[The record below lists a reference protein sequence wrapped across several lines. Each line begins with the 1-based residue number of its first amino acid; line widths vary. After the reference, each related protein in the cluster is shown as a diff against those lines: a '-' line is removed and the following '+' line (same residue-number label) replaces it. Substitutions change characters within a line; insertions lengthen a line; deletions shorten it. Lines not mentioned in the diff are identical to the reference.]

1 MRLLQRR
8 SRGNPRR
15 PGPMRRWA
23 HGVGHALVAEA
34 ASGSLVA
41 CSCAAP
47 LLAFQARG
55 ELAWRLLEVRR
66 DGLRCTACSA
76 AGAVGQGVS
85 TKRCRNHLR
94 WTLGHITANVGS
106 TGRGST
112 VVSMLRRDTPAYSAP
127 TAGICLRSWTN
138 VARLLLG
145 GQHRLLVSS
154 WLPSSHLLSPARLH
168 ALHLCRT
175 VELKFQFPLPSMGC
189 KTSTSAV
196 SSPCPSWALGKVGR
210 ARALWVEHL
219 LTLWD
224 VRHPAC

>member
-1 MRLLQRR
+1 MVQTAEPSTTVRRAQQALIRHIPQRVRRRQHRGGESRRRSSTRSWRGPATGTSAATPGLRRRSVQRGLAPMRLLQRR

-127 TAGICLRSWTN
+127 TAGLCLRS
-138 VARLLLG
+138 
-145 GQHRLLVSS
+145 
-154 WLPSSHLLSPARLH
+154 
-168 ALHLCRT
+168 
-175 VELKFQFPLPSMGC
+175 
-189 KTSTSAV
+189 
-196 SSPCPSWALGKVGR
+196 
-210 ARALWVEHL
+210 
-219 LTLWD
+219 
-224 VRHPAC
+224 